1 MKKSIYI
8 VFIMLNIC
16 VFQVNSMIGE
26 DQLNEVEIND
36 VGQDVPEEE
45 QKLPED
51 NESCKELSYAQQID
65 RLLNIFF

>member
-1 MKKSIYI
+1 MKKSIVI
-8 VFIMLNIC
+8 ILIMYNIC

-26 DQLNEVEIND
+26 DQLDEVEINGVD
-36 VGQDVPEEE
+36 QDLPEEE

-51 NESCKELSYAQQID
+51 YESSKELSYTQQID